1 MCRLAKKCFYW
12 QIPKPV
18 WRAREKKDTIHGRLS
33 RFGRRESKTNI
44 IAKIEKTVH
53 APFIAR
59 AVVAAASAAL
69 AFSCLTGCNAV
80 KRRLTITSE
89 PSGALVYLNDKEIG
103 RTPIS
108 QNFTYSGS
116 YKIRCLKEGYEMEET
131 YYKAGTPWY
140 LYPGIDFISENFVP
154 GEIRDEQRCHVNLT
168 PKRQVPELEIME
180 AANKLREEAHSDAS
194 IKRANAN

>member
-1 MCRLAKKCFYW
+1 M
-12 QIPKPV
+12 
-18 WRAREKKDTIHGRLS
+18 
-33 RFGRRESKTNI
+33 
-44 IAKIEKTVH
+44 H
-53 APFIAR
+53 APFFAR
-59 AVVAAASAAL
+59 AVVAAAAAAL

-154 GEIRDEQRCHVNLT
+154 GEIRDE
-168 PKRQVPELEIME
+168 
-180 AANKLREEAHSDAS
+180 
-194 IKRANAN
+194 